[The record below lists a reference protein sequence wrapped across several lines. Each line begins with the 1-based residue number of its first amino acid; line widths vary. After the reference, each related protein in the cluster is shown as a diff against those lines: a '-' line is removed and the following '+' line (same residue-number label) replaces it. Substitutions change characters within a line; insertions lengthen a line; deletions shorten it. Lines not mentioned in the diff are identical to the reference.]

1 MAVDHGEPALVLVAS
16 AGCYTHLNGPHGRV
30 LIGQFKIGQIAAEPR
45 PHVTNAVIG
54 DPRVPRQEWAKA
66 EGMVAFAGY
75 PHVVFDRVIGVIAMF
90 SRETLAGEGFE
101 ASASRRR
108 EFQW

>member
-30 LIGQFKIGQIAAEPR
+30 PIGQFKIGQIAAEPR